1 METPAP
7 QGLSGVA
14 NQAIGTFKEQPVLLA
29 VLLVNLATVF
39 GLFYVAVSVN
49 GARGELIEKL
59 IERCMPVRS
68 SFDLLAPSIMTPRPL
83 DVRKED

>member
-39 GLFYVAVSVN
+39 GLFYVD